1 MQIKDMT
8 FIITGASMGLGR
20 ALAEA
25 LAVLGARLVLN
36 ARGADELDAAWQ
48 SCDMVG
54 ARAVAMP
61 GDVSQAATA
70 AKLVEQALDL
80 GDFAGFVHCAG
91 VLRPGPLVREISD
104 HDFQEVV
111 SSNLKGAWQMIRHC
125 VPALALRGSGLAVF
139 IGSAAASVAQ
149 PGIGTYCAAKAAE
162 EHLCRQL
169 AAEEPW
175 LTSFVYRP
183 GLVDTRMQDEAR
195 KAEGGGAE
203 SLRALFH
210 PWKERGHL
218 IMPEQSAMGL
228 IRLLMQDG
236 EGLSGKTFDV
246 RDKF

>member
-1 MQIKDMT
+1 MLLKDKT
-8 FIITGASMGLGR
+8 LIITGASMGLGR

-25 LAVLGARLVLN
+25 LAVLGAKLVLN
-36 ARGADELDAAWQ
+36 ARGAQDLEAAWQ

-54 ARAVAMP
+54 AQAVAVP
-61 GDVSQAATA
+61 GDISRAGTA
-70 AKLVEQALDL
+70 SRLVEEALAL
-80 GDFAGFVHCAG
+80 GDFTGFVHCAG
-91 VLRPGPLVREISD
+91 VLRAGPLLREIGED
-104 HDFQEVV
+104 GFQEIMDA
-111 SSNLKGAWQMIRHC
+111 NLKGAWQMIRHC
-125 VPALALRGSGLAVF
+125 VPALHPRGSGLAVF
-139 IGSAAASVAQ
+139 IGSAAASVTQ
-149 PGIGTYCAAKAAE
+149 PGIGLYCAAKAAE

-195 KAEGGGAE
+195 NAEGGGAE
-203 SLRALFH
+203 SLRGLFR

-228 IRLLMQDG
+228 LRLLMQDDG
-236 EGLSGKTFDV
+236 GLSGKTFDV